1 MKALMAMVGDNIDP
15 WLPHTTKEDWEF
27 EDSLLYF
34 KHHLYI
40 PEVAHHQLVQGAWGI
55 LLYPSLASEGLL
67 VARNVCTP
75 PKNLSQGV
83 PCVSQ
88 PRSTP
93 ILQPVMF
100 SSSSIFLDPYASPFD
115 SSSLSLCFVTT
126 LLSYPLCFTLTHLH

>member
-27 EDSLLYF
+27 EDSLLDF

-55 LLYPSLASEGLL
+55 LLYSSLASEGLL

-75 PKNLSQGV
+75 PKIYHRGCPVSVSQGQH
-83 PCVSQ
+83 PSYNLLC
-88 PRSTP
+88 
-93 ILQPVMF
+93 
-100 SSSSIFLDPYASPFD
+100 FLLPP
-115 SSSLSLCFVTT
+115 SSLTPM
-126 LLSYPLCFTLTHLH
+126 PLPLTHLHLVFALSLHFFLTHCVSP